1 MITADAILHD
11 LESLAYRKVLVAYPE
26 RTALACSKALFD
38 CLFLNFRSQA
48 MYVPTRD
55 LTELHERYETI
66 WREFTGHNHGELAIR
81 HRLSLQ
87 QIYNIVNTMRTAHAR
102 KYQDDLFAHDLAA
115 DDNRPLTLVVLADY
129 LPAELH
135 RAGLAEDEAKTLAGD
150 IAAHLCQ
157 AYPGI
162 SVRITE
168 AMRNKR
174 HNGSGSLFDE
184 WPEAS

>member
-1 MITADAILHD
+1 MITANDIMLD
-11 LESLAYRKVLVAYPE
+11 LESLAYRRVRAAYPE
-26 RTALACSKALFD
+26 RVALACAKALFD
-38 CLFLNFRSQA
+38 CLFLNFRNQA

-55 LTELHERYETI
+55 LVGLHERYESI
-66 WREFTGHNHGELAIR
+66 WREFTGHNHGDLAIR

-102 KYQDDLFAHDLAA
+102 KHNHDLFPHDLA
-115 DDNRPLTLVVLADY
+115 DHDNRPLTLVVLNDY

-135 RAGLAEDEAKTLAGD
+135 RAGIAEDDAKALAGD
-150 IAAHLCQ
+150 IAAHLCEK
-157 AYPGI
+157 YPGI

-174 HNGSGSLFDE
+174 TDAGSLFDE
-184 WPEAS
+184 LPEAS